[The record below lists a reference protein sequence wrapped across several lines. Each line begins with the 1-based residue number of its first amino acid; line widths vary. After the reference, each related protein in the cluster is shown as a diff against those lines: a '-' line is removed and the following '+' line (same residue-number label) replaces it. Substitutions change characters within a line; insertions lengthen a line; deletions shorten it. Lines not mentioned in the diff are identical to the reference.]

1 MGWKRVAGTAP
12 AAMVARRIADDPA
25 VPPDVRAAVLDALG
39 ATDPPPEPA
48 VGGLSDVFLRA
59 IRVRG
64 FRGIGAETELAL
76 RPGPG
81 LTLVVGRN
89 GCGKS
94 SFAEAA
100 ELALTGG
107 NRRWD
112 GRSAAWRE
120 GWRNL
125 HDGANPRIELELL
138 TGAAESAPVVVKEW
152 TARAELHEARWV
164 MRGADGDPAEFDA
177 DGWAPVLELYRPFLS
192 YSELGAL
199 VDGKPSDL
207 FDALHQ
213 LLGLDDLIAAH
224 TRLRGRR
231 LEQERAVKQ
240 CRQQRL
246 ELRTDLAA
254 VADDRAAPRRAQ
266 RDNPRPGQAAVGP
279 GVRGGAGAGPRG
291 PPRGA
296 RPGLPPAGALGA
308 GAGGPG
314 RPAAHP
320 PAHRRQVRALGVE
333 QGQEP
338 GGGGG
343 GGGRPARGGGA
354 RPPGRARNVGGLGGA
369 QAPPARR
376 GG

>member
-12 AAMVARRIADDPA
+12 AAMVARRIADDPT

-254 VADDRAAPRRAQ
+254 VADDRAARLLALL
-266 RDNPRPGQAAVGP
+266 DTERPDLAAVDRE
-279 GVRGGAGAGPRG
+279 VRGGAPGAD
-291 PPRGA
+291 GA
-296 RPGLPPAGALGA
+296 ADLRAIVALTV
-308 GAGGPG
+308 PS
-314 RPAAHP
+314 AA
-320 PAHRRQVRALGVE
+320 AV
-333 QGQEP
+333 
-338 GGGGG
+338 
-343 GGGRPARGGGA
+343 
-354 RPPGRARNVGGLGGA
+354 
-369 QAPPARR
+369 
-376 GG
+376 